1 MTYNHREDIDMK
13 IVFNDSYKSNGFEY
27 GVEAINKLLK
37 PHHLKVDITF
47 VDDYG
52 LDGVHDAISF
62 EDNNDDGEFA
72 WEIKVEKDT

>member
-1 MTYNHREDIDMK
+1 MK

-37 PHHLKVDITF
+37 PHYLKINITF
-47 VDDYG
+47 IDDYG
-52 LDGVHDAISF
+52 LDGVYDAISY

-72 WEIKVEKDT
+72 WKIKVEKDT

>member
-1 MTYNHREDIDMK
+1 MK
-13 IVFNDSYKSNGFEY
+13 IVFNDSYKSNALENS
-27 GVEAINKLLK
+27 VEVINKLLK

-47 VDDYG
+47 IDDYG

-72 WEIKVEKDT
+72 WEIKVEKVE

>member
-1 MTYNHREDIDMK
+1 MAMK

-37 PHHLKVDITF
+37 PHHLKINIIF
-47 VDDYG
+47 IDDYG
-52 LDGVHDAISF
+52 LDGVYDAISY

-72 WEIKVEKDT
+72 WKIKVEKDT

>member
-1 MTYNHREDIDMK
+1 MK
-13 IVFNDSYKSNGFEY
+13 IVFNDMYKSNALEY
-27 GVEAINKLLK
+27 SVEVINKLLK

-52 LDGVHDAISF
+52 LDGVYDAISY

-72 WEIKVEKDT
+72 WKIKVEKDI

>member
-1 MTYNHREDIDMK
+1 MK

-37 PHHLKVDITF
+37 PHHLKVAITF
-47 VDDYG
+47 IDDYG
-52 LDGVHDAISF
+52 LDGVYDAISF
-62 EDNNDDGEFA
+62 DDSYNDDGEFA

>member
-1 MTYNHREDIDMK
+1 MK

-52 LDGVHDAISF
+52 LDGVYDAISF
-62 EDNNDDGEFA
+62 DDSYNDDGEFA

>member
-1 MTYNHREDIDMK
+1 MK

-27 GVEAINKLLK
+27 AVEAINKLLK

-52 LDGVHDAISF
+52 LDGVYDAISY

-72 WEIKVEKDT
+72 WKIKVEKDI